1 MLSVGPLHLFKVTPS
16 CLRGTREE
24 REKEKQEREHRKK
37 WSEKLP
43 FRE

>member
-1 MLSVGPLHLFKVTPS
+1 MLNVGPLHLFKVTPS
-16 CLRGTREE
+16 YLREHRKQ
-24 REKEKQEREHRKK
+24 EKEKQESEHPKKK